1 MSSDVRRQLF
11 ARYPTLASAQLP
23 AYATKTILR
32 SELIEVDR
40 LWRNVDLVSFTNNAG
55 DTEIAIFKYFTE
67 IARARHHWA
76 EHKLLLHLP
85 PHPLL
90 PRYTR
95 TVLDE
100 NSGRVVGFCAEYFPG
115 RNLQASPRVFKL
127 SWLKQLIHLVD
138 ELNLTC
144 GIVHAD
150 IWPAN
155 IMVNEATDE
164 IKLLDFGGAQPLEQ
178 SMPAGPHVSGYD
190 NALIDVQKLVTTV
203 YRVITHKLPLPPQQD
218 GDQRGPHIDH
228 FWAEIPTWDW
238 PQHPDTE
245 LDHNISEYQ
254 RLLSDWVATR
264 QELAHGQPGRKRQK
278 KMNHK
283 WPCRAKLNE
292 ILTFDR
298 ALCCPPYRPPVGT
311 AENPWV
317 TWERP
322 ATKDL
327 VPGVVMLANGKS
339 RLKSSSLGWVAVGK
353 KGALA
358 EGSNAQDEG
367 RGRRHA
373 SSIL

>member
-11 ARYPTLASAQLP
+11 ARYPTIASAQLP
-23 AYATKTILR
+23 VQAKTILR

-40 LWRNVDLVSFTNNAG
+40 LWRNVDLVSFTNDAG
-55 DTEIAIFKYFTE
+55 KTETGIFKYFTE
-67 IARARHHWA
+67 MARARHHWA

-100 NSGRVVGFCAEYFPG
+100 NSGRVVGFCAEYFSG
-115 RNLQASPRVFKL
+115 RNLLQASPRVLKL
-127 SWLKQLIHLVD
+127 SWLKQLMHLVD

-144 GIVHAD
+144 GMVHGD

-155 IMVNEATDE
+155 LMVNEATDE
-164 IKLLDFGGAQPLEQ
+164 IKLLDFGGAQPLVEK
-178 SMPAGPHVSGYD
+178 GTVSGYD

-203 YRVITHKLPLPPQQD
+203 YRIITHKLPEPTL
-218 GDQRGPHIDH
+218 
-228 FWAEIPTWDW
+228 WAEIPTWDW

-245 LDHNISEYQ
+245 LDHSIPEYQ

-264 QELAHGQPGRKRQK
+264 QERLANGGGQPRRKKQK
-278 KMNHK
+278 KMSQG
-283 WPCRAKLNE
+283 WPCRAKLSE
-292 ILTFDR
+292 ILKFDR
-298 ALCCPPYRPPVGT
+298 ALCCPPYKPPPVKT
-311 AENPWV
+311 ELAENPWV

-327 VPGVVMLANGKS
+327 VPGVVMLANGK
-339 RLKSSSLGWVAVGK
+339 KAG
-353 KGALA
+353 
-358 EGSNAQDEG
+358 
-367 RGRRHA
+367 
-373 SSIL
+373 

>member
-23 AYATKTILR
+23 AHAKTILR
-32 SELIEVDR
+32 SELIEADR
-40 LWRNVDLVSFTNNAG
+40 LWRNVDLVSFTNDAG
-55 DTEIAIFKYFTE
+55 KTETAIFKYFTE

-100 NSGRVVGFCAEYFPG
+100 NSGRVVGFCAEYFPS
-115 RNLQASPRVFKL
+115 RNLQTSPRIFKL
-127 SWLKQLIHLVD
+127 SWLKQLIHLMD

-155 IMVNEATDE
+155 VMVKEATDE
-164 IKLLDFGGAQPLEQ
+164 IKLLDFGGAQLLEQ
-178 SMPAGPHVSGYD
+178 GMPAGPHVSVYD
-190 NALIDVQKLVTTV
+190 NTLIDVQKLITTV
-203 YRVITHKLPLPPQQD
+203 YTIITHKLPVPPQED
-218 GDQRGPHIDH
+218 GDQRGGRIDA

-254 RLLSDWVATR
+254 RLLSD
-264 QELAHGQPGRKRQK
+264 
-278 KMNHK
+278 
-283 WPCRAKLNE
+283 
-292 ILTFDR
+292 
-298 ALCCPPYRPPVGT
+298 
-311 AENPWV
+311 
-317 TWERP
+317 
-322 ATKDL
+322 
-327 VPGVVMLANGKS
+327 
-339 RLKSSSLGWVAVGK
+339 
-353 KGALA
+353 
-358 EGSNAQDEG
+358 
-367 RGRRHA
+367 
-373 SSIL
+373 